1 MKKFLLT
8 IFSVLLVVILAGCG
22 VYTPPVTT
30 PSEGSGS
37 STQKPGPDDDNPPPV
52 VEGDAFTVTL
62 ISGGKRYYPETEMSA
77 RWANDEEVFEAPFS
91 SMGVAT
97 AYGLDGEY
105 TVTLSNLPQSY
116 TYDSQSYSADS
127 GHRNTIIELF
137 SVKTTSGGAAVRSA
151 TSVQAG
157 LWRVSIAGSSTSQ
170 RRFFKFTPTQ
180 VGKYII
186 ESKCD
191 VVVDE
196 VNPGMYI
203 YNAYTYGQTGTAPK
217 NGTSGNYTK
226 NFKYDY
232 EIIDSSYIG
241 NALLFAVGASQINNQ
256 FPVTIDFS
264 IGFEAAEEHEGGNYE
279 IVEAHGRFLKLLPE
293 GNWRYKYADSGNVMS
308 SSNLRLNW
316 IDKNNNGIYDEAE
329 EFVDANGNGVY
340 DRGER
345 FEDANGNGVYDQGDG
360 GDGFY
365 HLYDEE
371 LYKSTGGY
379 GPVLFAM
386 LDMPCDILN
395 YELYENV
402 RNGGAITGR
411 GIDKRIKSSGKDY
424 TDFLDAYTDYINDD
438 GAHPVN
444 PEMITFLK
452 DLAYSLDLF
461 CDGDGVAEINGFNS
475 AEDDIWL
482 FCCGYYLE

>member
-22 VYTPPVTT
+22 VYTPPITT
-30 PSEGSGS
+30 PSEGSGG
-37 STQKPGPDDDNPPPV
+37 STQKPGPDDDNPPSV

-77 RWANDEEVFEAPFS
+77 RWANDEEIFEAPFS

-116 TYDSQSYSADS
+116 TYYSHSADS

-137 SVKTTSGGAAVRSA
+137 SVKTTVGGSTKGSPA
-151 TSVQAG
+151 SVSTG
-157 LWRVSIAGSSTSQ
+157 LWRVTIESENQ
-170 RRFFKFTPTQ
+170 VKYFRFTPTQ
-180 VGKYII
+180 VGNYVV

-196 VNPGMYI
+196 VNPLMSTYLI
-203 YNAYTYGQTGTAPK
+203 SNYAETPVKTYGTCGK
-217 NGTSGNYTK
+217 YTK
-226 NFKYDY
+226 NFRYLYDG
-232 EIIDSSYIG
+232 IIDASYIG
-241 NALLFAVGASQINNQ
+241 NSLYFTISATQINNK
-256 FPVTIDFS
+256 FPVTVEFNIDF
-264 IGFEAAEEHEGGNYE
+264 ETPVEHEGGNYE
-279 IVEAHGRFLKLLPE
+279 IVEAHGRFLNLLPE

-329 EFVDANGNGVY
+329 EFADANGNGVY

-386 LDMPCDILN
+386 LDMSCEILN
-395 YELYENV
+395 YEIYENV

-482 FCCGYYLE
+482 FCCGYYYL